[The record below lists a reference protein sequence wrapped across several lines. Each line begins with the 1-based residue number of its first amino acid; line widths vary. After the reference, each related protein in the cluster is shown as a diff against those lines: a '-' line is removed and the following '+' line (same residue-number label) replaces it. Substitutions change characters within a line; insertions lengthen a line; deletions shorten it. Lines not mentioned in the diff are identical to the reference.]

1 MSERF
6 LLAWITDVGRI
17 ELVEPTEKEVRV
29 HAQALADFYNEPS
42 NRALL
47 TNTHDFTADD
57 VADQFAEMRAHGGRP
72 FLLKVE
78 GEVVGDC
85 DLRNIEGRVAE
96 YAIMVG
102 PRASQAKGLGTRF
115 SVMTLALAFERLG
128 LDHVYASVRPD
139 NAGSLRMLEK
149 VGYVLDASAA
159 ARRYAEELDDVC
171 VSIDAATFRRAHGNA
186 IARIRIEI
194 REREL

>member
-1 MSERF
+1 MSER
-6 LLAWITDVGRI
+6 LLVEWITEVGRLEI
-17 ELVEPTEKEVRV
+17 VEPTEEEVRM

-57 VADQFAEMRAHGGRP
+57 VVDQFAEMRAQGGRT

-85 DLRNIEGRVAE
+85 DFRNVEGRAAE

-115 SVMTLALAFERLG
+115 SVMVHALAFERLG

-149 VGYVLDASAA
+149 VGYVRDASPA
-159 ARRYAEELDDVC
+159 ARRYAEEPDDVC
-171 VSIDAATFRRAHGNA
+171 VGIDAATFRRAHADA
-186 IARIRIEI
+186 IARVRSDM
-194 REREL
+194 REL

>member
-6 LLAWITDVGRI
+6 LVEWITDVGLL
-17 ELVEPTEKEVRV
+17 ELVEPTDAEVRLQ
-29 HAQALADFYNEPS
+29 ARALADFYNEPS

-47 TNTHDFTADD
+47 TNTQEFTAED
-57 VADQFAEMRAHGGRP
+57 VVDQFAEMRAQGGRL
-72 FLLKVE
+72 FLLKVD

-85 DLRNIEGRVAE
+85 DLRNVEGRVAE

-115 SVMTLALAFERLG
+115 SVMVIALAFERLG

-149 VGYVLDASAA
+149 VGYVRDASPA

-171 VSIDAATFRRAHGNA
+171 VCIDAATFRRAQSDA
-186 IARIRIEI
+186 IARVRIEL
-194 REREL
+194 REL